1 MELAV
6 TAPALVPNHIVKNIH
21 DSTYSECVELLKFIN
36 SSPLGRKA
44 INKLSYKLSG
54 SKRKMLGRIL
64 NATFITPFD
73 KLNASLEW
81 AVNGLADIL
90 PG

>member
-1 MELAV
+1 M
-6 TAPALVPNHIVKNIH
+6 
-21 DSTYSECVELLKFIN
+21 ELLKFIN

-44 INKLSYKLSG
+44 INKLSKKLSG

-64 NATFITPFD
+64 NVTFITPID
-73 KLNASLEW
+73 TLNTTLEW

>member
-1 MELAV
+1 MELAI
-6 TAPALVPNHIVKNIH
+6 TAPVLIPTHYVRNIH
-21 DSTYSECVELLKFIN
+21 NSTYSECVELLKFIN

-44 INKLSYKLSG
+44 INKLSKKLSG
-54 SKRKMLGRIL
+54 SKRKMLTRIL
-64 NATFITPFD
+64 NVTFLAPFD
-73 KLNASLEW
+73 KLNAGLEW